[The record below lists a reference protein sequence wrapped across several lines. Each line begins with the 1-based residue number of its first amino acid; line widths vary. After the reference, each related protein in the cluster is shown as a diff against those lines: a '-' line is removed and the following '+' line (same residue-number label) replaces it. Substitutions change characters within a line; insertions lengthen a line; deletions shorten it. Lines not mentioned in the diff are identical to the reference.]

1 MLCKEVMTRDPKG
14 CSPDDTVARAAEIM
28 KHEDVGPVPVI
39 EDRNNRKL
47 KGIVTDRDI
56 AIKVVAAGNDPQSTR
71 VRDIMSKDLVTCGPD
86 EDYSKLLEAM
96 ADHKVRRILVVDDLG
111 ALLGIVSQADIA
123 RHAVEHEVGEVVEAI
138 SDPLGFGHHVG
149 SMVSRSPASRLDGG
163 FGAFTLLSAAAS
175 LAGGAAAMY
184 LLDPDR
190 GRSRR
195 AKIADKTA
203 SMYRDSA
210 DFAGKVQRDARNRA
224 AGLVAST
231 KSMFTR
237 EDDTSDQ
244 KIEARV
250 RAKLGRVS
258 SHPHAIR
265 VVVSDRSVTLQG
277 NTLANEVHDILS
289 AVRST
294 PGVHRVEN
302 RLHVQDS
309 RLDRA
314 NWSPTAR
321 LVAGTTAVLGAG
333 LLTWAILNPSRDRK
347 GAGSPQYE

>member
-1 MLCKEVMTRDPKG
+1 
-14 CSPDDTVARAAEIM
+14 
-28 KHEDVGPVPVI
+28 
-39 EDRNNRKL
+39 
-47 KGIVTDRDI
+47 
-56 AIKVVAAGNDPQSTR
+56 
-71 VRDIMSKDLVTCGPD
+71 
-86 EDYSKLLEAM
+86 
-96 ADHKVRRILVVDDLG
+96 
-111 ALLGIVSQADIA
+111 
-123 RHAVEHEVGEVVEAI
+123 VGEVVEEI
-138 SDPLGFGHHVG
+138 SEPSGIGHQFG
-149 SMVSRSPASRLDGG
+149 SMKFGSMTSRSPASEPGGG
-163 FGAFTLLSAAAS
+163 FSALTLFSAAAS
-175 LAGGAAAMY
+175 LAGGAVAMY

-195 AKIADKTA
+195 ARIADRTA

-210 DFAGKVQRDARNRA
+210 DFAGKLQRDARNRA
-224 AGLVAST
+224 AGVLAST
-231 KSMFTR
+231 KSMFKR

-244 KIEARV
+244 KIEGRV

-265 VVVSDRSVTLQG
+265 VTASNRSVTLKG

-321 LVAGTTAVLGAG
+321 FVAGTTAVLGAG
-333 LLTWAILNPSRDRK
+333 LVTWAILNPGRDRK
-347 GAGSPQYE
+347 EAGSPEYE